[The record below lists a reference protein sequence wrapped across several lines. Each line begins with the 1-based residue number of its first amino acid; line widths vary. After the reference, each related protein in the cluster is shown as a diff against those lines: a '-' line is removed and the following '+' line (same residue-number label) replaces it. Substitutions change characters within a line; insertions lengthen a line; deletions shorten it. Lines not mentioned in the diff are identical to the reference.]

1 MESLRL
7 QLATNSGNV
16 VASSKAGT
24 GEEVLSGD
32 FFAEFLKSLT
42 GENASLGGLADLADT
57 DSDTQN
63 TNAMMLASELLSGNY
78 GFDWLLSSAL
88 NGTADSSASFGI
100 DGASLMSGAGNMNLA
115 ALLGSGKM
123 DLAAL
128 LGDNANSAEVMALL
142 AGAGTGSTSSLSSL
156 FSSEQNNSSTNST
169 DLLRKL
175 VLLQNAQTMVD
186 SDAFKNVSEEDG
198 MKALN
203 LALSGNLDA
212 ANKIVEGANQ
222 MPLNESANSARNE
235 SANSANYA
243 AALDTANSVEQS
255 QTAQQNIVGQAETV
269 QRTASTQ
276 NRSYAVLENQNQS
289 QAVGTTQDVTAQS
302 NAQSGES
309 AFEGDMNFS
318 SSVYQAQQLMK
329 SQSTQDTTVSYDA
342 AAQAA
347 AQNSVP
353 IVEAVSTNS
362 EANEIGYVEID
373 DFEEQL
379 KAGLESGDLTTEKD
393 FTIKLK
399 PEGLG
404 EVVVKLAKVQDH
416 TVVSIIAANGN
427 AARLLNEDLS
437 LLRTSMQTMN
447 VEINQVVSGEQAD
460 LVNLQQQMQQQ
471 AGQHQFNQ
479 NQSARQ
485 SAYSVDSQNDEPP
498 FTPEIFQ
505 TNEINIYA

>member
-7 QLATNSGNV
+7 QLATNNGNV

-42 GENASLGGLADLADT
+42 GENASLGGLADI

-63 TNAMMLASELLSGNY
+63 ANAMMLASELLSGNY
-78 GFDWLLSSAL
+78 GFDWLLSPAL
-88 NGTADSSASFGI
+88 NGTADSSAAFGI
-100 DGASLMSGAGNMNLA
+100 DGASLMSGSGNMNLA

-128 LGDNANSAEVMALL
+128 IGDNSNSAEVMALL
-142 AGAGTGSTSSLSSL
+142 AGTGSTSPLSGL
-156 FSSEQNNSSTNST
+156 FSSEQNNSSTSST

-222 MPLNESANSARNE
+222 VSINEG
-235 SANSANYA
+235 ANSANYA
-243 AALDTANSVEQS
+243 AALDTAGSVEQS
-255 QTAQQNIVGQAETV
+255 QTAQQNVAGQAETV
-269 QRTASTQ
+269 QRTAATQ
-276 NRSYAVLENQNQS
+276 NRSYAVIENQNQS
-289 QAVGTTQDVTAQS
+289 QAVGTPQAVTAKS
-302 NAQSGES
+302 DAQSGES
-309 AFEGDMNFS
+309 AFEGEMNFS

-329 SQSTQDTTVSYDA
+329 SQSTQDTAVSYDA

-347 AQNSVP
+347 SQNSVP

-379 KAGLESGDLTTEKD
+379 KAGLESGELTTEKN

-437 LLRTSMQTMN
+437 LLRTSMQAMN

-485 SAYSVDSQNDEPP
+485 SAYSVESQNDEPP

-505 TNEINIYA
+505 TNEVNIYA